1 MTVDPARLE
10 ILRMEVDL
18 VKTAIDAGSLMEFYS
33 KEAFGTAMED
43 IREALESAKTENP
56 VTRP

>member
-18 VKTAIDAGSLMEFYS
+18 AKTAIDAGSPMEFYG
-33 KEAFGTAMED
+33 KKAFDMAMED